1 MISTVPTLASLWPA
15 DFLHGVRLLI
25 LGGEVCP
32 VELADRLTRRGMKVW
47 NTYGPTEATVVTCAA
62 RLSGGAVRIG
72 LPLDGWRVAVVD
84 PASGRPVRWGEI
96 GELRAD
102 PDARHPAAAWS
113 ASSIPPPFTG
123 TRPAR
128 LTTGQEPA
136 RLPASFRLT
145 GAGRAAGHTEVVPT
159 AWHWWRTAS
168 CPGSCDGR
176 VGPVSTAQECRLG
189 RLFPAGQFLDGCAD
203 GRQGRA

>member
-32 VELADRLTRRGMKVW
+32 VELADRLTRRGMEVW

-102 PDARHPAAAWS
+102 PDARHPAQRHGLLHRSAALHRH
-113 ASSIPPPFTG
+113 AARPADNRTGTGPSSSLIPPYRSRQSRRSYG
-123 TRPAR
+123 GGAYG
-128 LTTGQEPA
+128 LALVAHGV
-136 RLPASFRLT
+136 LP
-145 GAGRAAGHTEVVPT
+145 
-159 AWHWWRTAS
+159 
-168 CPGSCDGR
+168 R
-176 VGPVSTAQECRLG
+176 VM
-189 RLFPAGQFLDGCAD
+189 
-203 GRQGRA
+203 